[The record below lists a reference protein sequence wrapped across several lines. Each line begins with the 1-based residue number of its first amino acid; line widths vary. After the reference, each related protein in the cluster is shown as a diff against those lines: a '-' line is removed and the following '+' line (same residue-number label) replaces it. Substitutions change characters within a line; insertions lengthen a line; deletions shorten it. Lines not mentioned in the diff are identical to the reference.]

1 MASFRDETRSV
12 VCSCVCGMLQQ
23 RLGYVVVV
31 LGWPGGLAV
40 AWGVAKGAPSRTNL
54 TVCSQTLYS
63 DEGKYEEFC
72 ACCLA
77 SNG

>member
-40 AWGVAKGAPSRTNL
+40 APFATPSRTNL

-63 DEGKYEEFC
+63 DEGKYEECC